1 MRVLQWFVVISLF
14 VAQSAWADPPSRAAR
29 VSGLTGQ
36 AQLHYLSEGTHSP
49 LDTNL
54 SLGGGYAIE
63 TDRFARVELRIGS
76 TILRLDE
83 ETELEIV
90 RLDDQRIDL
99 RLNYGSLAVQISNP
113 AVLAELSV
121 ETRLGRLQWQ
131 ALGSSRVKIE
141 RRSDNSNLSVF
152 SGKVLYVSGSN
163 QLLVSGGH
171 QADFYNED
179 VTTSQVA
186 YNDFDRWSQSRDLP
200 AAANQTTLRYVSNE
214 ATGYEELERHGNWT
228 ETIQYGAVWQP
239 HQRNWTPYRH
249 GEWRWIA
256 PWGWTWVDQTPW
268 AYVTSHYGRWVWLE
282 QSWAW
287 VPGALGRNPAW
298 SPALVGWVSNGQVVH
313 SPSITGNVS
322 WFPLG
327 PREVW
332 IPSYAYSQQYAFRFN
347 RHYLPHQH
355 HGHIAP
361 PVTYIYRDRHVPARH
376 NQFSRSATVN
386 VPAAPRPVTVVNSLP
401 VAEQPPAAH
410 VAPRAGPV
418 QSVMQRVVNEVQR
431 AANQPA
437 MPAQLAPAVPV
448 APVAAPVNA
457 PISLPPPHVVRREPR
472 EERPQPHGVVPAA
485 PAQPVRQVPA
495 APMPVAPAPV
505 LPVAPVVA
513 RPAPVVPAAPV
524 MVGPAPN
531 PAANAE
537 AIAQQKAK
545 EAREARKR
553 DEEAEGKK
561 REVGTKAR

>member
-1 MRVLQWFVVISLF
+1 MRVLRWFIVISLL
-14 VAQSAWADPPSRAAR
+14 VAQHAWADPPSRAVR
-29 VSGLTGQ
+29 VAALSGQ
-36 AQLHYLSEGTHSP
+36 AQLHYLSEGSNSP

-54 SLGGGYAIE
+54 SLGSGYAIE
-63 TDRFARVELRIGS
+63 TERFARVELRIGS

-90 RLDDQRIDL
+90 RLDDERIDL
-99 RLNYGSLAVQISNP
+99 RLNHGSVAVQISNP
-113 AVLAELSV
+113 AVLAELSL

-141 RRSDNSNLSVF
+141 RRSDNTNLSVF
-152 SGKVLYVSGSN
+152 SGKVLYASGSN

-179 VTTSQVA
+179 VSTSQVA
-186 YNDFDRWSQSRDLP
+186 YNDFDRWCQSRDLP
-200 AAANQTTLRYVSNE
+200 VSTNQTTLRYVSNE
-214 ATGYEELERHGNWT
+214 ATGYEELERHGTWS
-228 ETIQYGAVWQP
+228 ETTQYGAVWQP
-239 HQRNWTPYRH
+239 HQRNWTPYRQ

-256 PWGWTWVDQTPW
+256 PWGWTWVDQTSW

-282 QSWAW
+282 RNWAW
-287 VPGALGRNPAW
+287 VPGALGRYPAW

-313 SPSITGNVS
+313 SPNITGNVS

-347 RHYLPHQH
+347 RHYLPNQH

-361 PVTYIYRDRHVPARH
+361 PVTYIYRDRHVPARQ

-386 VPAAPRPVTVVNSLP
+386 VPTVPRPVTVVNALP
-401 VAEQPPAAH
+401 SVAAPPAAH
-410 VAPRAGPV
+410 AAPAPQKGPA
-418 QSVMQRVVNEVQR
+418 QNVMQRVVNEVQR
-431 AANQPA
+431 AANHQAP
-437 MPAQLAPAVPV
+437 PVQLAPV

-472 EERPQPHGVVPAA
+472 EERPPPSGVVPAA
-485 PAQPVRQVPA
+485 PAQPVRH
-495 APMPVAPAPV
+495 APTAL
-505 LPVAPVVA
+505 LPVAPVAPAVA
-513 RPAPVVPAAPV
+513 RPAPPAPV
-524 MVGPAPN
+524 APVLMGPAPN

-545 EAREARKR
+545 EAREARRR